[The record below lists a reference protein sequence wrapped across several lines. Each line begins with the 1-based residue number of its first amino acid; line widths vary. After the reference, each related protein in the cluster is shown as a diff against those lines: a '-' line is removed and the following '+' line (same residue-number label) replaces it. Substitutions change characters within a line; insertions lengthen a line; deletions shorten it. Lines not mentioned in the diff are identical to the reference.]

1 MQNEGNQTCAKK
13 RRDEVARQHQQ
24 KFWSERTQTTSV
36 AMEKEVSLFADRVH
50 SFRF

>member
-13 RRDEVARQHQQ
+13 RRDKVARQQ